1 MDKMTLALG
10 SIMLLRVVRFK
21 KDPDDETLSINAC
34 IVKPAN
40 IDFDGDQLYGFFLFE
55 RVMTQA
61 LSVIHPSQLLFSTT
75 TPGLADRILLLE
87 QNYIC
92 IENFIND
99 QDPDVIDLF
108 EVVQQKKQG
117 AV

>member
-1 MDKMTLALG
+1 MGYLVVPWRAVYGESRTYG
-10 SIMLLRVVRFK
+10 SDWGKVVVSYEFI
-21 KDPDDETLSINAC
+21 TTTYLS
-34 IVKPAN
+34 VY
-40 IDFDGDQLYGFFLFE
+40 FDGDQLYGFFLFE